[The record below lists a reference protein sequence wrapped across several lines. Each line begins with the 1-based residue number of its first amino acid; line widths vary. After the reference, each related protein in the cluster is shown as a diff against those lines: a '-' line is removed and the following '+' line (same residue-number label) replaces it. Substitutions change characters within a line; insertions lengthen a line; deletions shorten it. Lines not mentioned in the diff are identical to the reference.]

1 MQRMRV
7 MKRVVT
13 MRRNLIH
20 CLPAKVKRKELFSNS
35 VDSEELMALGNT
47 FRSTNVSLCG
57 GTNTN
62 TFPRYFSRTIT
73 SLIKCSIGYNGSR
86 STSLLL
92 CNESELLCLLLCHES
107 FVM

>member
-7 MKRVVT
+7 MKRVVTIFGT

-20 CLPAKVKRKELFSNS
+20 CLPAKVERKELFSNI

-62 TFPRYFSRTIT
+62 TFPRYNHKLDQVFYR
-73 SLIKCSIGYNGSR
+73 L
-86 STSLLL
+86 
-92 CNESELLCLLLCHES
+92 
-107 FVM
+107 